1 MLLSRLL
8 SPGTP
13 AMDQWTMR
21 RVPHDAAPLRVLV
34 VDDNQNAALAMAA
47 YLSLENIEPRAVFGG
62 REAIDMAREWA
73 PHVILMDISMPR
85 CNGVEAALALR
96 RDPCTGGI
104 AIIAHTAL
112 DEAEVHRQV
121 AGDEFDGYAQ
131 KGRPPGELLALITAL
146 VGSVPVAA
154 GAL

>member
-1 MLLSRLL
+1 
-8 SPGTP
+8 
-13 AMDQWTMR
+13 
-21 RVPHDAAPLRVLV
+21 LRVLV

-62 REAIDMAREWA
+62 VEAIDTGREWA
-73 PHVILMDISMPR
+73 PHVILMDIWMPD
-85 CNGVEAALALR
+85 CNGFEAARALR
-96 RDPCTGGI
+96 QDPRTGGI

-131 KGRPPGELLALITAL
+131 KGRPPGQLLALITAL
-146 VGSVPVAA
+146 VA
-154 GAL
+154 

>member
-1 MLLSRLL
+1 MQLPKLFHRA
-8 SPGTP
+8 PRP
-13 AMDQWTMR
+13 WTAR
-21 RVPHDAAPLRVLV
+21 RVPVADARLRVLV
-34 VDDNQNAALAMAA
+34 VDDNHDAALALAT
-47 YLSLENIEPRAVFGG
+47 YLSLDDIEPRAVFGG

-96 RDPCTGGI
+96 QDPCTGGI

-131 KGRPPGELLALITAL
+131 KGWPPGVLLALITAL
-146 VGSVPVAA
+146 VG
-154 GAL
+154 